1 MSKLK
6 DVKDA
11 TKSLIQ
17 TILESDYYVHYH
29 ECLAEVK
36 KNKETYLEYT
46 EFRKAYFRLSNQ
58 NDANFDELE
67 LLQQRYHELL
77 MKTTII
83 ELMDATDRL
92 SNMLK
97 DVYLEL
103 ADEIRMDIHFIDE

>member
-6 DVKDA
+6 DVKAA
-11 TKSLIQ
+11 TKALIQ
-17 TILESDYYVHYH
+17 TILESDNYIHYH

-36 KNKETYLEYT
+36 KNKEVYLEYT
-46 EFRKAYFRLSNQ
+46 QFRKEYFRLSNQ
-58 NDANFDELE
+58 NDDTFDEIE

-77 MKTTII
+77 MKTMII

-97 DVYLEL
+97 DIYLEL